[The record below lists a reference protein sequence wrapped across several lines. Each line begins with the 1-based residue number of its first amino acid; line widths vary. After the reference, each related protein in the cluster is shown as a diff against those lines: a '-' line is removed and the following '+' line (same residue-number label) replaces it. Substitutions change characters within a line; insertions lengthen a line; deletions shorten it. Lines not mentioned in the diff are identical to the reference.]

1 MDTPS
6 SSSSYS
12 SCKGEGI
19 LLDAMNVFDDIRLEI
34 YKFDAQDIVP
44 ILDVWSFNRKLNTEH
59 VHSIYE
65 GLCVQN
71 RPHLIGTIKVIKD
84 IFGDMKVIDGQ
95 HRVQALRMF
104 CDTHPDNHIFIL
116 VEMYHVQSLD
126 DAIVFQLFKI
136 ANTNLNINVD
146 DDLNMF
152 VVELVNKLAADAELS
167 KGIID
172 KNDGRVNRPRISKKE
187 LYEALKTNLKMNH
200 LNQSTDLLLSKI
212 KALNAKVGKMS
223 YLELFSRR
231 EPSQKRINM
240 KCNADKYGFYL
251 NMEGNYYLEKWISEL

>member
-1 MDTPS
+1 MDTPRS
-6 SSSSYS
+6 TSSYS
-12 SCKGEGI
+12 SCNGKGI
-19 LLDAMNVFDDIRLEI
+19 LLDAMTVFEDIRLEV
-34 YKFDAQDIVP
+34 YKFDAQDIVST
-44 ILDVWSFNRKLNTEH
+44 LDVWSFNRKLNKDH
-59 VHSIYE
+59 VQSIYE
-65 GLCVQN
+65 GLCSQN
-71 RPHLIGTIKVIKD
+71 HPHLIGTIKVIKD
-84 IFGDMKVIDGQ
+84 MFGDMKVIDGQ
-95 HRVQALRMF
+95 HRVQALRML
-104 CDTHPDNHIFIL
+104 CDTHPDNHIFIF

-126 DAIVFQLFKI
+126 DDIVFQLFKI

-152 VVELVNKLAADAELS
+152 VVELVNKLATDAELS

-187 LYEALKTNLKMNH
+187 MYEALKTNLKMNH
-200 LNQSTDLLLSKI
+200 LNQSIDLLVSKI
-212 KALNAKVGKMS
+212 KATNTKIGKMS

-251 NMEGNYYLEKWISEL
+251 NMEGNFNIDKWISEL